1 MVEHV
6 AQAAQ
11 MLVHGES
18 WTVKDL
24 FVLPNEYVY
33 WSIQIVLYPY
43 MTGLVAGAFVLS
55 SLYHVFG
62 VEKLKEI
69 ARFALV
75 FSFALLPVAM
85 LPLLLHLQQPFRG
98 IHVMMTPHFTSAIS
112 AFGIVFMTYAVIVA
126 SEIWFV
132 YRKFIVDTIQRLET
146 KKRTGIDGLLLL
158 IYKIISLGAMDTSQA
173 ALESDHKATKVLAAT
188 GIPVACFL
196 HGYAGFI
203 FGSVKA
209 NALWMTPLM
218 PVIFIMSAVVSGI
231 ALCIVSYAIFMW
243 LRRWALARGKNF
255 FLPDQLAGTTNL
267 TANDLHEMQVYE
279 TTLTAR
285 YLRIFMILA
294 ITLELL
300 DTIFRGYT
308 AVKSWDILRQVIYEH
323 DFIKIF
329 VLQYGLGNALPFLM
343 LLLPGLTTRRACL
356 ASILVLFGVFMM
368 RWNVVIG
375 GQAFSLTFD
384 GFMEYQLPIIPHS
397 FETFKEGMGGVLLVF
412 SAPFIIFYF
421 LNMIFPA
428 FYNGD
433 DESFPETETGEKER
447 FSG

>member
-1 MVEHV
+1 MVENM
-6 AQAAQ
+6 AQ
-11 MLVHGES
+11 MVVHGEL

-85 LPLLLHLQQPFRG
+85 LPLLLHLQQPLRG
-98 IHVMMTPHFTSAIS
+98 VNVLVTPHFTSAIS
-112 AFGIVFMTYAVIVA
+112 AFGIVFLTYACIVA
-126 SEIWFV
+126 AEIWFV
-132 YRKFIVDTIQRLET
+132 YRQFIIESIDRFEARNDRRAIESLMLMIYRL
-146 KKRTGIDGLLLL
+146 L
-158 IYKIISLGAMDTSQA
+158 SLGTRDKSPE
-173 ALESDHKATKVLAAT
+173 ALEKDHKAVKFLAAL
-188 GIPVACFL
+188 GIPIACFL

-218 PVIFIMSAVVSGI
+218 PVIFIMSAIVSGI
-231 ALCIVSYAIFMW
+231 ALCIVSYAAFMGI
-243 LRRWALARGKNF
+243 RRWAALRNKNV
-255 FLPDQLAGTTNL
+255 FLPDRLAAPDQVNVKNL
-267 TANDLHEMQVYE
+267 RSIQSHEVKS
-279 TTLTAR
+279 TSR
-285 YLRIFMILA
+285 YLLLFMVLA

-300 DTIFRGYT
+300 DIIFRGYT
-308 AVKSWDILRQVIYEH
+308 AVKSWDILRDVIYVH
-323 DFIKIF
+323 DFVKIF
-329 VLQYGLGNALPFLM
+329 VLQYGIGSLLPFIM
-343 LLLPGLTTRRACL
+343 LLMPGITVRRASMACL
-356 ASILVLFGVFMM
+356 LVLFGVFMM

-375 GQAFSLTFD
+375 GQAFSLTFA
-384 GFMEYQLPIIPHS
+384 GFMHYHLPIIPHS
-397 FETFKEGMGGVLLVF
+397 FETFKEGLGGTLVVL

-428 FYNGD
+428 FM
-433 DESFPETETGEKER
+433 EEEMK
-447 FSG
+447 